1 MISQTTRTLAVL
13 IVGVAAALAGC
24 GSGNKDSAND
34 PPGAAPDSGI
44 TITEAQ
50 RSQFL
55 TAAIERRAFSPTILS
70 TGTVAFN
77 GDKSTQVISA
87 ISGPVSRILVNPGDS
102 VGPGQVLAL
111 VASPDFA
118 GAIAGLRKAETLLRN
133 AQRIAALDEKLYAND
148 ALARAELDQAKSDL
162 ASAEADRD
170 ATVQQL
176 QALGVDDAAIT
187 ALRDGKPAP
196 GAISAIRAPIA
207 GIVVEKLINP
217 GQLLQAGSTPAFT
230 IADLSS
236 VWVMGNVFGDDMA
249 AIRKGTLVRIST
261 DVSAD
266 TLEGTVD
273 YVGALVDPESKA
285 TPVRILVPNRG
296 HVLRQNMLVNV
307 TFRGTRQREG
317 ILVPVAAV
325 LRDDDNLPY
334 VYLGTTDRDRFLRR
348 RISLGG
354 RTGDFYEVTAGL
366 KAGEVVVTQGALY
379 LDVAGSQ

>member
-1 MISQTTRTLAVL
+1 MIRRPVLVFLAASL
-13 IVGVAAALAGC
+13 AGALAGC
-24 GSGNKDSAND
+24 GSRSGEAAKDQPSAV
-34 PPGAAPDSGI
+34 ADSGI
-44 TITEAQ
+44 TITAAQ
-50 RSQFL
+50 RSQFQI
-55 TAAIERRAFSPTILS
+55 AKIEQRAFSPTILS

-77 GDKSTQVISA
+77 GDRSTQVISA

-102 VGPGQVLAL
+102 VEPGQVLAL

-118 GAIAGLRKAETLLRN
+118 GAIAGLRKSETLLRN
-133 AQRIAALDEKLYAND
+133 AQRIAALDEKLFAND

-170 ATVQQL
+170 AAVQL
-176 QALGVDDAAIT
+176 LKSLGVDDAAIS

-217 GQLLQAGSTPAFT
+217 GQLLQAGGTPAFT

-236 VWVMGNVFGDDMA
+236 VWVMGNVFGEDMA
-249 AIRKGTLVRIST
+249 AIRKGTAVRIST

-266 TLEGTVD
+266 TLQGTVD

-285 TPVRILVPNRG
+285 TAVRILVPNRG
-296 HVLRQNMLVNV
+296 HVLRQNMLVNIAFV
-307 TFRGTRQREG
+307 GTHPRQG
-317 ILVPVAAV
+317 LLVPVSAV

-334 VYLGTTDRDRFLRR
+334 VYLATANPDRFLRR
-348 RISLGG
+348 RIALGG
-354 RTGDFYEVTAGL
+354 RTGEFYEVTEGL

-379 LDVAGSQ
+379 LDVAGSE